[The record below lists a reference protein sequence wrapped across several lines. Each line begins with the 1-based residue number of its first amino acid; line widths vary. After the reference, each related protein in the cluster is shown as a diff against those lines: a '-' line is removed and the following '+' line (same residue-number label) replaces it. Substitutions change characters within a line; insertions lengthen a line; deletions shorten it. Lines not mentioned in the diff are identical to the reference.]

1 MALETTQFPIPSS
14 LKISTMTVVSNIY
27 NPPDKIISSDE
38 IKLDLLSRIIKI
50 YDEDDEI
57 LSTKEGGITKVDYY
71 TNLERNKINIASMK
85 HIKRNPFFNQVSLI
99 FKYYGFRSVN
109 VKLFNNAKLQM
120 TGIQSESESK
130 YVSKNIINILKK
142 AKINIYTHTSHLIK
156 ENPNPKIN
164 DYVIVFNNKTDKL
177 SYYRWNYLNIIDEI
191 ENTLSLNDKLLNKNK
206 DKDNQDN
213 NSLSLNNSDNS
224 DNTNTNNNNLF
235 TCKLTLFNNEQDKKS
250 FMENNGWVSDYNIS
264 KLIQI
269 LINKLD
275 YLKEIYIKYSD
286 KMKII
291 SKLKEENKNF
301 NINHEIFK
309 LSNIITY
316 LRNIIPYLTNII
328 NKLNKVQECDN
339 QILDYI
345 NKKYREDLN
354 DLLEIETLSPVY
366 EFNLIDNI
374 DQYKLNNIKIEL
386 INSDFTTNFMI
397 NNTKLNHIVKNKYK
411 AFSSYEPND
420 YPGVKNKFF
429 WNANNK
435 KNQGKCMCTPKCV
448 ERGKKSICVQIT
460 ISVFQSGSVIITG
473 AKSIQQI
480 KDAYYYINTIFKDN
494 YDQIHCKQQLNSK
507 GKSQEVIN
515 NTRKIMRKKRLFYFK
530 KEDLYPNYKEEEV
543 NEVENV
549 DTEC

>member
-1 MALETTQFPIPSS
+1 MSDNTSQFPIPSS

-27 NPPDKIISSDE
+27 DPPDKIISSEE

-57 LSTKEGGITKVDYY
+57 LNTKEGGITKVDYY
-71 TNLERNKINIASMK
+71 TNLDRNKINVGSMK

-142 AKINIYTHTSHLIK
+142 SKINIYTHTSHLAK
-156 ENPNPKIN
+156 EIPNPKIN
-164 DYVIVFNNKTDKL
+164 DFVIVFNNKTDKL
-177 SYYRWNYLNIIDEI
+177 SYYRWNYLNIIEEI
-191 ENTLSLNDKLLNKNK
+191 EDTLSLNDKQLSKNK
-206 DKDNQDN
+206 DNGNNDSNIMNNKRQDN
-213 NSLSLNNSDNS
+213 GFNFDFNYKFTIFDNEES
-224 DNTNTNNNNLF
+224 
-235 TCKLTLFNNEQDKKS
+235 KKT
-250 FMENNGWVSDYNIS
+250 FIENNGWVSDYTIT
-264 KLIQI
+264 KLIIQ
-269 LINKLD
+269 LIKKFD
-275 YLKEIYIKYSD
+275 TVSKVFKQYSD
-286 KMKII
+286 KMSLIN
-291 SKLKEENKNF
+291 KLKEENRNF
-301 NINHEIFK
+301 NINHDVFK
-309 LSNIITY
+309 LSNYVIY
-316 LRNIIPYLTNII
+316 LNNILPYLSNII
-328 NKLNKVQECDN
+328 NKLKQVQECDN
-339 QILDYI
+339 QILEYI
-345 NKKYREDLN
+345 NKKYRDDLN
-354 DLLEIETLSPVY
+354 DMVEMEELSAVY
-366 EFNLIDNI
+366 DYNLIDNI
-374 DQYKLNNIKIEL
+374 DQYKLHNIKIEL

-435 KNQGKCMCTPKCV
+435 TNQGKCMCEPKCV

-494 YDQIHCKQQLNSK
+494 YDQIHCKQKHSDK
-507 GKSQEVIN
+507 TKSQEVIN

-530 KEDLYPNYKEEEV
+530 KEDLYPNYKEETV
-543 NEVENV
+543 
-549 DTEC
+549 

>member
-27 NPPDKIISSDE
+27 SPPDKIISSDE

-50 YDEDDEI
+50 YDDNDDI
-57 LSTKEGGITKVDYY
+57 LNTKEGGITKVDYY
-71 TNLERNKINIASMK
+71 TNLERNKINISSMK
-85 HIKRNPFFNQVSLI
+85 ILKRNPFFNQVSLI
-99 FKYYGFRSVN
+99 FKYHGFRSVN

-142 AKINIYTHTSHLIK
+142 SKINIYTHTSHLTK
-156 ENPNPKIN
+156 EISNPKIN

-191 ENTLSLNDKLLNKNK
+191 ESILSLNDKQLTK
-206 DKDNQDN
+206 DKDKDKDRDREDKTKLI
-213 NSLSLNNSDNS
+213 NSNMTESNI
-224 DNTNTNNNNLF
+224 NNNNQFICKINLF
-235 TCKLTLFNNEQDKKS
+235 KNEEDKKI

-269 LINKLD
+269 LINKLEFIN
-275 YLKEIYIKYSD
+275 EIYVKYCE
-286 KMKII
+286 KMKLIN
-291 SKLKEENKNF
+291 KLKEDNKNF

-309 LSNIITY
+309 LTNIITY
-316 LRNIIPYLTNII
+316 FQNIIPYLTNII
-328 NKLNKVQECDN
+328 NKLKKVQECDI

-345 NKKYREDLN
+345 SKKYREDLN
-354 DLLEIETLSPVY
+354 DLIEIETLSPFY

-448 ERGKKSICVQIT
+448 ERGKKSVCVQIT

-507 GKSQEVIN
+507 GKTQEVIN

-530 KEDLYPNYKEEEV
+530 KENLYPNYKESQIEEV
-543 NEVENV
+543 V
-549 DTEC
+549 